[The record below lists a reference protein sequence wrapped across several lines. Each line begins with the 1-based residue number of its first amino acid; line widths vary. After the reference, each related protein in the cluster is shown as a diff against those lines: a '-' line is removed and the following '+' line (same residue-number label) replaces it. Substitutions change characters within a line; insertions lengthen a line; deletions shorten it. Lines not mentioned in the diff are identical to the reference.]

1 MTRRET
7 PFVTDGDLIIVEG
20 FVTGPLGTAAGR
32 FVLDTG
38 AVVTTMIPE
47 LADSIGYSARDGMR
61 RARVRTA
68 VGSEEGYVLRVAEI
82 AVLGFAMPSFSVHV
96 FDLGDDDIDGLV
108 GLNFL
113 SDFNYEI
120 RSAEQRILV
129 EKIAPEPPA
138 GA

>member
-7 PFVTDGDLIIVEG
+7 PFVTDGDLIIVKAL
-20 FVTGPLGTAAGR
+20 VSGPLGTASGR

-38 AVVTTMIPE
+38 AVLTTMTHE
-47 LADSIGYSARDGMR
+47 LADSIGYSARDGVR

-68 VGSEEGYVLRVAEI
+68 IGSEQGYVLRVASF
-82 AVLGFAMPSFSVHV
+82 AVLGFAMPSFPINV
-96 FDLGDDDIDGLV
+96 FDLGHEDLDGLV

-113 SDFNYEI
+113 SELNYDV

-129 EKIAPEPPA
+129 ELSEPRSRKA
-138 GA
+138 